1 MILKLC
7 AGTVI
12 AAAILLI
19 LWLLRGVML
28 TPVRHGKHQHMTI
41 VLTVSGPAPELEQT
55 VDGLLWLIHNGTLR
69 ADLVIRDAGMDQETR
84 RAAEAL
90 AGGGSGVELQGST

>member
-1 MILKLC
+1 MEHFDLDKALQ
-7 AGTVI
+7 AE
-12 AAAILLI
+12 LH
-19 LWLLRGVML
+19 
-28 TPVRHGKHQHMTI
+28 TPAP
-41 VLTVSGPAPELEQT
+41 GPAPELEQT